1 MRARLLLAMALAA
14 ATTVG
19 AVGLTNASWATQE
32 WTTAALGTQGAC
44 GADTGFTTTASG
56 RFLGGSLLGTNL
68 DALAALQSA
77 SASRAAAAPPL
88 ATPAG
93 AVHVPAGPTDDTY
106 LNPLNVTALGAIG
119 IDLSGLTLGL
129 PIGSAGAVN
138 QYARVTSTGY
148 SAGAA
153 GLVSDSGGLRVTPT
167 TPANQL
173 PQPASIGLASLLP
186 VSGIANLALKV
197 GAVGASSTLDWC
209 AAMHAAQWGGA
220 PTTGSTRSYGIAGL
234 GLALDSP
241 LVAALTA
248 AVSSTVSSVDTAVSG
263 LVGPTGSIA
272 STLQSRLTTL
282 LGSLGLG
289 GYTAAVSVSGL
300 DLHTTVDP
308 LLTQKLTD
316 GVVTIDLSNGH
327 VGVDLAKLLGG
338 VDGLNSLPPNT
349 QLVINAPVA
358 NALVA
363 RVGALL
369 DTWTTT
375 VLAALTAAIRA
386 ATLNIAITA
395 DAQVAGIDVIQLGIT
410 GAVGLG
416 AVLDGTATLAVT
428 ADVLPLLPLVQATV
442 DAALTGLGLGTL
454 STVAS
459 ALVSPLA
466 TGLLAPV
473 TTLLATTLVG
483 LVTTLG
489 ATLAT
494 VTAPLVTALSAVF
507 SGLPGILSVM
517 VNVQPDQVGAPAGST
532 FTAGVAP
539 HQSPQ
544 YTVSAL
550 RLGVLD
556 AVGGATTF
564 VTLATASAGANGY
577 TP

>member
-1 MRARLLLAMALAA
+1 MRRRLLLALSLAA
-14 ATTVG
+14 ATAVA
-19 AVGLTNASWATQE
+19 AVGLTNASWTTQE

-44 GADTGFTTTASG
+44 GTDTGFTTTASG

-68 DALAALQSA
+68 DALAALQPA
-77 SASRAAAAPPL
+77 SATRAAAAVGS
-88 ATPAG
+88 PAG
-93 AVHVPAGPTDDTY
+93 ATHVTAGPTDDTY

-119 IDLSGLTLGL
+119 IDLSGLTVGL
-129 PIGSAGAVN
+129 PLGSAGAVN

-153 GLVSDSGGLRVTPT
+153 GLVSDSGGLGVTPT

-197 GAVGASSTLDWC
+197 GAVGAASTLDWC

-241 LVAALTA
+241 LVAGVTG
-248 AVSSTVSSVDTAVSG
+248 AVSSAVTSVDTAVTG

-272 STLQSRLTTL
+272 TTLQSRLTTL

-289 GYTAAVSVSGL
+289 SYTAAVSVTGL
-300 DLHTTVDP
+300 DLHTTIDP

-338 VDGLNSLPPNT
+338 VDGLNSLAPNT
-349 QLVINAPVA
+349 QLVIDAAVA
-358 NALVA
+358 NALVS

-369 DTWTTT
+369 DTWTAT

-386 ATLNIAITA
+386 ATLNVAITA
-395 DAQVAGIDVIQLGIT
+395 DARLAGADIIQLGIT

-428 ADVLPLLPLVQATV
+428 ADVLPLLPAVQATV
-442 DAALTGLGLGTL
+442 DAALTLLGLGTL
-454 STVAS
+454 SSVAS
-459 ALVSPLA
+459 GLVTPLA

-473 TTLLATTLVG
+473 TTLLATTLIG

-489 ATLAT
+489 TTLAT
-494 VTAPLVTALSAVF
+494 VTAPLVTALSGVF

-517 VNVQPDQVGAPAGST
+517 VNVQPDRPGAPAGSS
-532 FTAGVAP
+532 FTAGIP
-539 HQSPQ
+539 PYRSPQ

-556 AVGGATTF
+556 AVGGALTY

>member
-1 MRARLLLAMALAA
+1 MIRPRLLLALSLAA
-14 ATTVG
+14 ATAVA
-19 AVGLTNASWATQE
+19 AVGLTNATWTTQE

-56 RFLGGSLLGTNL
+56 RFLSGSLLGTNL
-68 DALAALQSA
+68 DSLAALQPA
-77 SASRAAAAPPL
+77 SATRAAAAVGS
-88 ATPAG
+88 PAG
-93 AVHVPAGPTDDTY
+93 ATHVTAGPTDDTY
-106 LNPLNVTALGAIG
+106 LDPLNVSALGTIG
-119 IDLSGLTLGL
+119 IDLSGLTVGL

-138 QYARVTSTGY
+138 QFARVTSTGY

-153 GLVSDSGGLRVTPT
+153 GLVSDSGGLGVTPT

-220 PTTGSTRSYGIAGL
+220 PTTGSVRSYGIAGL

-241 LVAALTA
+241 LVAGVTG
-248 AVSSTVSSVDTAVSG
+248 AVSSTVTSLNTAVAG

-272 STLQSRLTTL
+272 SALQSRLTTL
-282 LGSLGLG
+282 LGTLGLG
-289 GYTAAVSVSGL
+289 SYSAAVSVTGL

-338 VDGLNSLPPNT
+338 VDGLNSLAPNT
-349 QLVINAPVA
+349 QLVIDAAVA
-358 NALVA
+358 NALVS

-369 DTWTTT
+369 DTWTAT

-386 ATLNIAITA
+386 ATLTVTIAA
-395 DAQVAGIDVIQLGIT
+395 RVQVAGIDVIALAIT
-410 GAVGLG
+410 GAPGLG
-416 AVLDGTATLAVT
+416 SVLDGTATLSVT
-428 ADVLPLLPLVQATV
+428 PTLLPIAPLVQGTV
-442 DAALTGLGLGTL
+442 DAALTLLGLGSLATI
-454 STVAS
+454 AS
-459 ALVSPLA
+459 GLVSPLA

-483 LVTTLG
+483 LVTTLA

-494 VTAPLVTALSAVF
+494 ATAPLITALSGVF
-507 SGLPGILSVM
+507 AGLPGILSVM
-517 VNVQPDQVGAPAGST
+517 VNVQPDRAGAPAGSA
-532 FTAGVAP
+532 FTAGVPP

-550 RLGVLD
+550 RLGLLD
-556 AVGGATTF
+556 AVGGALTY